1 MRKKS
6 KKQELKD
13 REIGKIKKSLPPF
26 CEICGKY
33 TNGDLC
39 HILPKSVWC
48 EHYTN
53 PLNLVRMCRDDHNQ
67 FDNSQAFRQ
76 KQTKLYERVRIFDER
91 AAFRYFGI

>member
-33 TNGDLC
+33 TNGDL
-39 HILPKSVWC
+39 
-48 EHYTN
+48 
-53 PLNLVRMCRDDHNQ
+53 
-67 FDNSQAFRQ
+67 
-76 KQTKLYERVRIFDER
+76 ERVKSFDEM